1 MQVKNVDL
9 TVSQLL
15 NDLSEGLTWFKA
27 DDLGYG
33 NIETKY
39 GANTKQIEAI
49 RKHPGLKDAD
59 TNITV
64 FNIIDDTKEEV
75 SQVVE
80 SAQPD
85 VQIVSNITAPAKQTV
100 VPSTPD
106 PVFDDIFGAIGDA
119 TRPQEITTAEGADAF
134 NNL

>member
-1 MQVKNVDL
+1 M
-9 TVSQLL
+9 
-15 NDLSEGLTWFKA
+15 
-27 DDLGYG
+27 
-33 NIETKY
+33 
-39 GANTKQIEAI
+39 
-49 RKHPGLKDAD
+49 
-59 TNITV
+59 